1 MSVHMM
7 LELARRFRVW
17 IKVLH
22 PLEASL
28 QTILAGRRACC
39 PVEGTHEASQR
50 ETGNLDPLDLSFRIA
65 LPRHGC
71 DGLHAAYLR

>member
-1 MSVHMM
+1 MEDIPKYQKLSVHVV
-7 LELARRFRVW
+7 LELTTHRFRVW

-50 ETGNLDPLDLSFRIA
+50 ETGAWILRI
-65 LPRHGC
+65 
-71 DGLHAAYLR
+71 